1 MQYVAYIYHKVKEW
15 RKNPKWSFSCCLA
28 LLLPLSDLQG
38 EIVGL
43 TERNILT
50 QQLQSGGIEMPTI
63 ANTLKESGAVEIT
76 LEDYDVERKED
87 EEETANKFSVAQGLL
102 SLAQVGIHKLQ
113 RGTQDTK
120 LEDHDSESE
129 EEEDTTNAEKSVA
142 QGLLSLTE
150 VVIHKPP
157 RGTQDT
163 RLEDHDSES
172 EEEEDTTNA
181 EISVAQGLLSLAQ
194 VGIHKLPRGTQDT
207 KL

>member
-28 LLLPLSDLQG
+28 LLLPLNDLQG
-38 EIVGL
+38 EILGL

-76 LEDYDVERKED
+76 LEDYDVERKEE

-102 SLAQVGIHKLQ
+102 SLAQVGIHKLPS
-113 RGTQDTK
+113 GTQDTK
-120 LEDHDSESE
+120 LEDQDSENE
-129 EEEDTTNAEKSVA
+129 EEKE
-142 QGLLSLTE
+142 
-150 VVIHKPP
+150 
-157 RGTQDT
+157 
-163 RLEDHDSES
+163 
-172 EEEEDTTNA
+172 TTNA
-181 EISVAQGLLSLAQ
+181 EISVAQGALSLAEVVIHKLPSWTQDTKLEDHDLENEEEKETTNAEISVAQGVLSLAQ
-194 VGIHKLPRGTQDT
+194 EGIHKFPRGTQDT

>member
-1 MQYVAYIYHKVKEW
+1 M
-15 RKNPKWSFSCCLA
+15 
-28 LLLPLSDLQG
+28 
-38 EIVGL
+38 GL

-76 LEDYDVERKED
+76 LEDYDVERKD
-87 EEETANKFSVAQGLL
+87 EEGEETGNKFSVAQGLL
-102 SLAQVGIHKLQ
+102 SLAQVGIHRLP

-129 EEEDTTNAEKSVA
+129 EEEETTNAEVSVA
-142 QGLLSLTE
+142 QGLLSLAE

-163 RLEDHDSES
+163 KLEDHDSES
-172 EEEEDTTNA
+172 EEEEETTNA
-181 EISVAQGLLSLAQ
+181 EINVAQGLLSLAQ

>member
-1 MQYVAYIYHKVKEW
+1 MYFALNSPITDPFENELMLSSLAVTFVNLAIGAVSRIPDDGFSSPVDPILDSLLFNGLVIVANSLVIGLLVVQYVAYIYHKVKEW

-63 ANTLKESGAVEIT
+63 ANALKESGAVEIT
-76 LEDYDVERKED
+76 LEDYDVERKEE

-120 LEDHDSESE
+120 L
-129 EEEDTTNAEKSVA
+129 
-142 QGLLSLTE
+142 
-150 VVIHKPP
+150 
-157 RGTQDT
+157 
-163 RLEDHDSES
+163 
-172 EEEEDTTNA
+172 
-181 EISVAQGLLSLAQ
+181 
-194 VGIHKLPRGTQDT
+194 
-207 KL
+207 

>member
-1 MQYVAYIYHKVKEW
+1 M
-15 RKNPKWSFSCCLA
+15 
-28 LLLPLSDLQG
+28 
-38 EIVGL
+38 
-43 TERNILT
+43 T

-76 LEDYDVERKED
+76 LEDYDVERKEEE

-102 SLAQVGIHKLQ
+102 SLA
-113 RGTQDTK
+113 
-120 LEDHDSESE
+120 
-129 EEEDTTNAEKSVA
+129 
-142 QGLLSLTE
+142 E

-163 RLEDHDSES
+163 KLEDHDSES

>member
-1 MQYVAYIYHKVKEW
+1 MYFALNSPITDPFENELMLSSLAVTFVNLVIGAVSRIADDGFSSSVDPILDNLLFNGLVIVANSLVIGLLVVQYVAYIYHKVKEW

-76 LEDYDVERKED
+76 LEDYDVERKEE

-120 LEDHDSESE
+120 L
-129 EEEDTTNAEKSVA
+129 
-142 QGLLSLTE
+142 
-150 VVIHKPP
+150 
-157 RGTQDT
+157 
-163 RLEDHDSES
+163 
-172 EEEEDTTNA
+172 
-181 EISVAQGLLSLAQ
+181 
-194 VGIHKLPRGTQDT
+194 
-207 KL
+207 